1 MKRLFVVLPLLVMFA
16 VPVQAD
22 DLIFQCFMKGDVEV
36 KLEREVKSDTWTMTR
51 TEPTKPPLVIVKNGK
66 NMAVGSMIHAA
77 VSTAI
82 TEIYVNTDPTLY
94 VLGSSER
101 GTEINGYVQEMQNGV
116 QTAYGDCDSKTFRV
130 DFSAKEVFDNFTIVD

>member
-1 MKRLFVVLPLLVMFA
+1 MNKLFAVLPVLAMFA

-51 TEPTKPPLVIVKNGK
+51 TEPAKTPLVVVKNGN
-66 NMAVGSMIHAA
+66 NMGVGSEVHAA
-77 VSTAI
+77 VNTVT
-82 TEIYVNTDPTLY
+82 TEIYVDTPNTFY

-101 GTEINGYVQEMQNGV
+101 GTEITGYVQEMQNGK
-116 QTAYGDCDSKTFRV
+116 QTAYGDCDSKTFHV
-130 DFSAKEVFDNFTIVD
+130 DFSAKGLFDNFTIVD